1 MASAL
6 FGSGP
11 IRSKNLVEF
20 KAGRM
25 NLKGKMVHPDKRK
38 GLVYV
43 YQSEDSLMHFCW
55 KDRSNGIVEDDLMI
69 FPDDIEIKRV
79 PQCTTGRVFLMR
91 FKSSNKKFFFWM
103 QETDTE
109 KDEKLWK
116 KVNDLLNNPPAPG
129 SASSSVT
136 SASGA
141 GGERGAASSA
151 SGAVGGVPGGLPGV
165 LGGDFGNLEGPDL
178 HNLIGSMSDQQLQM
192 FLGGF
197 MPVNSP
203 SSNRSGGSS
212 NLSSNQASR
221 VQSTTPASRTEPTSV
236 AAAAA
241 ASSQPASAVPT
252 SATTESKPAVASAS
266 QQDGT
271 ASQQSLNEP
280 KPPAETSN
288 GAPKMQFSDFQN
300 ILGNLAANAGG
311 GGRSDLD
318 LSDVLTLDVMAPILS
333 NKDVQARLV
342 EHLPESPDIL
352 AKNEHELRQT
362 ITTPQFKKALSS
374 FCMALQSGQLGPV
387 FKQFDLPD
395 EVSNAAAQGNLE
407 AFAKAMEAHAKKNAS
422 AKKAQDDDAMDTK

>member
-11 IRSKNLVEF
+11 VRSKNLVEF

-69 FPDDIEIKRV
+69 FPDDVEIKRV
-79 PQCTTGRVFLMR
+79 AQCTTGRVFLMR

-103 QETDTE
+103 QETETE

-141 GGERGAASSA
+141 GERGAASSA
-151 SGAVGGVPGGLPGV
+151 SGAGVAGVPGGLPGV
-165 LGGDFGNLEGPDL
+165 LGADFGNLEGPEL

-203 SSNRSGGSS
+203 SSNRSS

-221 VQSTTPASRTEPTSV
+221 VQSTTPASRTEPTS

-241 ASSQPASAVPT
+241 ASSQPSSAVPT
-252 SATTESKPAVASAS
+252 SATTETKPSAATAGS
-266 QQDGT
+266 QDGT
-271 ASQQSLNEP
+271 SSQQSSTTE
-280 KPPAETSN
+280 KQETTN
-288 GAPKMQFSDFQN
+288 GGAPKMQFSDFQN
-300 ILGNLAANAGG
+300 ILGNLAASG

-333 NKDVQARLV
+333 NKDVQARLI

-407 AFAKAMEAHAKKNAS
+407 AFAKAMEAHAKK
-422 AKKAQDDDAMDTK
+422 AKKANDDDAMDTK